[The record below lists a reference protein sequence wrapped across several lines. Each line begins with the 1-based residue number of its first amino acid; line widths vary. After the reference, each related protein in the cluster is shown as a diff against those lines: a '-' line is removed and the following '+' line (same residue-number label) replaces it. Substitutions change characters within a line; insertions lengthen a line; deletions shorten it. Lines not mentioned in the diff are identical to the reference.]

1 MPLYDYKCSKCGN
14 VFEALQKMNDA
25 PLKKCPKCKGPI
37 KRLISSPGIIFKGSG
52 FHVTDY
58 KKSPTSSA
66 SGGQRRSSEEK
77 KTEGGKQKTE
87 KKIKTKAD
95 KK

>member
-1 MPLYDYKCSKCGN
+1 MPLYDYKCSKCGD
-14 VFEALQKMNDA
+14 VFEALQKMSDE

-58 KKSPTSSA
+58 AKK
-66 SGGQRRSSEEK
+66 K

-87 KKIKTKAD
+87 KKLKTKAD